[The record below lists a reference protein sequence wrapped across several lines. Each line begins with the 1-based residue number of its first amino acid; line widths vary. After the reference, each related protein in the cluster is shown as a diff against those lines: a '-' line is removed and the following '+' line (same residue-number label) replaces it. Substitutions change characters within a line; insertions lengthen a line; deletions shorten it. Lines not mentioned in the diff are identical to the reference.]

1 MPIIDLNA
9 ALELNKISQ
18 GMVYIN
24 DYPVIRTGKKS
35 DFMIGNFINQDQEVE
50 FRIWEPEIFKPV
62 VANGPGIYDAEV
74 VGNSFNDKVY
84 LTVRSIAPSLSQN
97 IKKSDFLL
105 NPPHHT
111 GRKLA
116 AGSGAAVPD
125 RCQRRLLGFA

>member
-1 MPIIDLNA
+1 
-9 ALELNKISQ
+9 
-18 GMVYIN
+18 MVYIN

-97 IKKSDFLL
+97 IKKSDFL
-105 NPPHHT
+105 NSIPASYWT
-111 GRKLA
+111 QT
-116 AGSGAAVPD
+116 GSGFGSGCPD